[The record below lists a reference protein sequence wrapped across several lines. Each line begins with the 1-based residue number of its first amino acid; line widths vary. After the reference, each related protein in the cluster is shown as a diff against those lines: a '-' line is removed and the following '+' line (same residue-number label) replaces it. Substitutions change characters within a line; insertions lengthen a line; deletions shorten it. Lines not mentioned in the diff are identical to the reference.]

1 MRKKGKL
8 NKNNPIKI
16 CLVSLAFF
24 PDKKD
29 GSAKIATSIYNYL
42 NDNGYN
48 IKVITAKWNVDLKDP
63 NIIQINIIRKRF
75 FWFPQFILSV
85 FRILN
90 KQKFDIIHGN
100 GSRVSIPFLFRKYL
114 TTIHDLGPF
123 ETSFSKIPILP
134 MLEKLNAFRAKKI
147 ITPSN
152 IIRMG
157 LKYYIR
163 RLDIK
168 KIICVYNPIDP
179 KFKPY
184 PKQGF
189 SLKEKLNLKGR
200 TILYIGRIAFYK
212 GIDDIIKAYHLV
224 KKEIPD
230 LNLVI
235 GGKPTLKMAS
245 IYQSWKEK
253 YKDIKFVGIIPEKK
267 IQHYYSM
274 ADVFV
279 TYSNASEG
287 FGLTPIESIACGT
300 PVICSNL
307 PAYREILGDNAI
319 FVPPKEPELLAEK
332 IKYYFKKEE
341 IKKNLINKSKD
352 VIKKYS
358 MESFGKN
365 LLDIYQEFLKI

>member
-100 GSRVSIPFLFRKYL
+100 GSRVCIPILFRKYI
-114 TTIHDLGPF
+114 TMIHDLGPF
-123 ETSFSKIPILP
+123 EARFTKIPILP
-134 MLEKLNAFRAKKI
+134 VLEKLNALRAKKI
-147 ITPSN
+147 ITATN
-152 IIRMG
+152 IIKRG
-157 LKYYIR
+157 LKYYIPK
-163 RLDIK
+163 LKIK
-168 KIICVYNPIDP
+168 KISCIYYPIDP

-235 GGKPTLKMAS
+235 GGKPTLKMVS
-245 IYQSWKEK
+245 TYQSWKEK
-253 YKDIKFVGIIPEKK
+253 YKDIKFVGMIPENK

-300 PVICSNL
+300 LVICSNL

-341 IKKNLINKSKD
+341 IKKNLINKSQD

>member
-1 MRKKGKL
+1 VR
-8 NKNNPIKI
+8 
-16 CLVSLAFF
+16 
-24 PDKKD
+24 
-29 GSAKIATSIYNYL
+29 
-42 NDNGYN
+42 
-48 IKVITAKWNVDLKDP
+48 
-63 NIIQINIIRKRF
+63 
-75 FWFPQFILSV
+75 
-85 FRILN
+85 
-90 KQKFDIIHGN
+90 
-100 GSRVSIPFLFRKYL
+100 
-114 TTIHDLGPF
+114 
-123 ETSFSKIPILP
+123 
-134 MLEKLNAFRAKKI
+134 KLNAFRAKKI

-358 MESFGKN
+358 IESFGKN